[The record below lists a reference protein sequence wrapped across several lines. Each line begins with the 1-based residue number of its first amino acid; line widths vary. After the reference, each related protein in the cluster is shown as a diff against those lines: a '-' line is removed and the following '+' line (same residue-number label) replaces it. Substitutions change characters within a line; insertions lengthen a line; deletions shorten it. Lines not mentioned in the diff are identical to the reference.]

1 MARQSKKVRKQTT
14 DYLTVVGASNASVS
28 NLRQGCRTEKTDD
41 AVYFISPFGGPVTAS
56 GVAQWKKRKPEMS
69 QRKPYTTLRE
79 DVLKR
84 YPSGRTPGGVS
95 VDDIVQLKLQNTFD
109 THLDIAREMAGVMRG
124 DMAGYDADPSKFT
137 QSLGCWS
144 GFHAQQMIK
153 SVKRMRGT
161 AKGTYVYLSG
171 WMVAGLRN
179 RWGHLPDQSMHE
191 KTAVADL
198 IAEIYTSLRQ
208 ADEVAINDL
217 FKDLKAARNSGD
229 TKAEQDAIAAIDSFE
244 SHVVPIIAD
253 IDAGFGNEHATY
265 LLAKEL
271 IKAGACC
278 LQIENQVSDAKQCG
292 HQDGK
297 VTVPREDFIE
307 KLRACRLAFEELG
320 VDEGVIVARTDSLGA
335 GLTQKVPVSNAPGDL
350 ASEYIKW
357 LKVEPITDANP
368 ISDGEL
374 ALYQNGEFVRPVR
387 LPNGLF
393 PFKEGTGRARV
404 VEDCIASL
412 NEGGA
417 DLLWIETDTPNVD
430 EIASMVSEIRK
441 AVPNAKLTYNNS
453 PSFNWTL
460 NLRKQVREQWIAEG
474 KITEGDYPGG
484 NELMKPD
491 FDATELGHEADDRLR
506 AFQTDISARA
516 GVFHNLITLPTFHLT
531 AKSVDELSRGYF
543 GEDKML
549 AYVSTVQREEI
560 RRGVSAVKHQHEVGS
575 DLGDSFKEM
584 VGGDRALKAGGSAN
598 TMNQFAAE

>member
-1 MARQSKKVRKQTT
+1 MPRKTFS
-14 DYLTVVGASNASVS
+14 DLHA
-28 NLRQGCRTEKTDD
+28 E
-41 AVYFISPFGGPVTAS
+41 ISA
-56 GVAQWKKRKPEMS
+56 
-69 QRKPYTTLRE
+69 
-79 DVLKR
+79 R
-84 YPSGRTPGGVS
+84 YPSGQTAGGVS
-95 VDDIVQLKLQNTFD
+95 VDDIVQLRLQNTWD
-109 THLDIAREMAGVMRG
+109 THLDIAREMAVVMRA
-124 DMAGYDADPSKFT
+124 DMAAYDADASKFT

-153 SVKRMRGT
+153 AVKRMRGT

-198 IAEIYTSLRQ
+198 IEEIYTSLRQ
-208 ADEVAINDL
+208 ADEVAMNDL
-217 FKDLKAARNSGD
+217 FRALKAAGSD
-229 TKAEQDAIAAIDSFE
+229 TERRKVIDQIDNFE
-244 SHVVPIIAD
+244 THVVPIIAD

-320 VDEGVIVARTDSLGA
+320 VEQGVIVARTDSLGA
-335 GLTQKVPVSNAPGDL
+335 GLTQKVPVSQRPGDL
-350 ASEYIKW
+350 ASQYIKW
-357 LKVEPITDANP
+357 LKTEQITEANP
-368 ISDGEL
+368 IQEGEL
-374 ALYQNGEFVRPVR
+374 AIFQGGEFVKPVR

-393 PFKEGTGRARV
+393 PFQEGTGRARV
-404 VEDCIASL
+404 IEDCIASL
-412 NEGGA
+412 RDGGA

-430 EIASMVSEIRK
+430 EIAGMVAEVRK
-441 AVPNAKLTYNNS
+441 EVPNAKLTYNNS

-460 NLRKQVREQWIAEG
+460 NLRKQVRDQWIAEG
-474 KITEGDYPGG
+474 KIQAADYPEG
-484 NELMKPD
+484 NELMKAD
-491 FDATELGHEADDRLR
+491 YDASEIGLEADARLAR
-506 AFQTDISARA
+506 FQTDISARA

-549 AYVSTVQREEI
+549 AYVKTVQREEI

-575 DLGDSFKEM
+575 DLGDTFKEM
-584 VGGDRALKAGGSAN
+584 VSGERALKAGGHAN

>member
-1 MARQSKKVRKQTT
+1 MNTRPTYAETR
-14 DYLTVVGASNASVS
+14 
-28 NLRQGCRTEKTDD
+28 
-41 AVYFISPFGGPVTAS
+41 
-56 GVAQWKKRKPEMS
+56 AQ
-69 QRKPYTTLRE
+69 
-79 DVLKR
+79 VLAR
-84 YPSGRTPGGVS
+84 YPSGATSNGID
-95 VDDIVQLKLQNTFD
+95 VDHIVQLKLQNTYK
-109 THLDIAREMAGVMRG
+109 THLDIAREMAGVMRA
-124 DMAGYDADPSKFT
+124 DMAAYDEDSVNFT

-179 RWGHLPDQSMHE
+179 TWGHLPDQSMHE

-198 IAEIYTSLRQ
+198 IEEIYVSLRQ
-208 ADEVAINDL
+208 ADEVALNDL
-217 FKDLKAARNSGD
+217 FRELKAAREAGASQEALDEIIYRID
-229 TKAEQDAIAAIDSFE
+229 TFE
-244 SHVVPIIAD
+244 THVVPIIAD

-297 VTVPREDFIE
+297 VTVPREDFIT
-307 KLRACRLAFEELG
+307 KLRAVRMAFEEMG
-320 VDEGVIVARTDSLGA
+320 VDNGVIVARTDSLGA
-335 GLTQKVPVSNAPGDL
+335 GLTQKVPVSREAGDL

-357 LKVEPITDANP
+357 LETEEITPAAP
-368 ISDGEL
+368 LREGEL
-374 ALYQNGEFVRPVR
+374 AIQMGGRLVRPVR
-387 LPNGLF
+387 MPNGLYKF
-393 PFKEGTGRARV
+393 QENTGKQRV

-412 NEGGA
+412 TEGGA
-417 DLLWIETDTPNVD
+417 DLLWIETATPNVD
-430 EIASMVSEIRK
+430 EIASMVNEIREV
-441 AVPNAKLTYNNS
+441 VPNAKLTYNNS

-474 KITEGDYPGG
+474 RIAEGDYPEGTA
-484 NELMKPD
+484 LMSAQ
-491 FDATELGHEADDRLR
+491 FDATELGREADARLER
-506 AFQTDISARA
+506 FQYDISARA

-531 AKSVDELSRGYF
+531 AKGMDELSRGYF
-543 GEDKML
+543 GKEKMA
-549 AYVSTVQREEI
+549 AYVTSIQREEI

-584 VGGDRALKAGGSAN
+584 VAGERALKAGGAHN
-598 TMNQFAAE
+598 TMNQFEAVS

>member
-1 MARQSKKVRKQTT
+1 MPRKT
-14 DYLTVVGASNASVS
+14 YSE
-28 NLRQGCRTEKTDD
+28 LRRE
-41 AVYFISPFGGPVTAS
+41 
-56 GVAQWKKRKPEMS
+56 VAQ
-69 QRKPYTTLRE
+69 
-79 DVLKR
+79 R
-84 YPSGRTPGGVS
+84 YPTGQTPGGVS
-95 VDDIVQLKLQNTFD
+95 VEDIVQLKLQNSWD
-109 THLDIAREMAGVMRG
+109 SHLDIARDMAVVMRA
-124 DMAGYDADPSKFT
+124 DMAAYDQDASKFT

-153 SVKRMRGT
+153 AVKRMRGT

-198 IAEIYTSLRQ
+198 IQEIYTSLRQ
-208 ADEVAINDL
+208 ADEVVLNDL
-217 FKDLKAARNSGD
+217 FKVLKAAKTG
-229 TKAEQDAIAAIDSFE
+229 AERDAAIAAIDSFE
-244 SHVVPIIAD
+244 THVVPIIAD

-320 VDEGVIVARTDSLGA
+320 VDQGVIVARTDSLGA
-335 GLTQKVPVSNAPGDL
+335 GLTQKVPVSQRPGDL
-350 ASEYIKW
+350 ASHYIKW
-357 LKVEPITDANP
+357 LKVEPISDANP
-368 ISDGEL
+368 IQEGEL
-374 ALYQNGEFVRPVR
+374 ALYQGGEFVKPQR

-393 PFKEGTGRARV
+393 PFREGTGRARV
-404 VEDCIASL
+404 IEDCIANL
-412 NEGGA
+412 TEGGA

-430 EIASMVSEIRK
+430 EIAGMVNEIRK

-460 NLRKQVREQWIAEG
+460 NLRRQVRDEWLAAGRIKA
-474 KITEGDYPGG
+474 TDYPEG
-484 NELMKPD
+484 NELMKAD
-491 FDATELGHEADDRLR
+491 FDTTDLGREADARLQR
-506 AFQTDISARA
+506 FQTDISARA

-543 GEDKML
+543 GEEKML
-549 AYVSTVQREEI
+549 AYVKTVQREEI

-575 DLGDSFKEM
+575 DLGDTFKEM
-584 VGGDRALKAGGSAN
+584 VSGERALKAGGHAN
-598 TMNQFAAE
+598 TMNQFAAG

>member
-1 MARQSKKVRKQTT
+1 MANRKT
-14 DYLTVVGASNASVS
+14 YAE
-28 NLRQGCRTEKTDD
+28 LRAD
-41 AVYFISPFGGPVTAS
+41 AEA
-56 GVAQWKKRKPEMS
+56 
-69 QRKPYTTLRE
+69 
-79 DVLKR
+79 R
-84 YPSGRTPGGVS
+84 YPSGQTPGGVT

-109 THLDIAREMAGVMRG
+109 THLDIARAMAKVMRE
-124 DMAGYDADPSKFT
+124 DMAAYDADANLST

-153 SVKRMRGT
+153 SVKRLRGT
-161 AKGTYVYLSG
+161 TKRAYVYLSG

-198 IAEIYTSLRQ
+198 IQEIYTSLRQ

-217 FKDLKAARNSGD
+217 FKDLKAAHKAGD
-229 TKAEQDAIAAIDSFE
+229 AAAEKAAIEAIDNFE
-244 SHVVPIIAD
+244 THVVPIIAD

-335 GLTQKVPVSNAPGDL
+335 GLTQKVPVSKEPGDL
-350 ASEYIKW
+350 ASDYIKW
-357 LKVEPITDANP
+357 LKTEPITDENP
-368 ISDGEL
+368 IHDGEL
-374 ALYQNGEFVRPVR
+374 ALYRDGQFVRPAR
-387 LPNGLF
+387 LANGLF
-393 PFKEGTGRARV
+393 PFQDGSGRARV
-404 VEDCIASL
+404 VEDCIAVL
-412 NEGGA
+412 TQGGA

-430 EIASMVSEIRK
+430 EIAGMVNEIRQV
-441 AVPNAKLTYNNS
+441 VPNAKLTYNNS

-460 NLRKQVREQWIAEG
+460 NLRKQVRDQWIADG
-474 KITEGDYPGG
+474 KITEADYPGG
-484 NELMKPD
+484 NELMKAD
-491 FDATELGHEADDRLR
+491 FDETDLGREADDRLR
-506 AFQTDISARA
+506 RFQHDISTKA

-531 AKSVDELSRGYF
+531 AKSVDELSHGYF

-549 AYVSTVQREEI
+549 AYVATVQRQEI
-560 RRGVSAVKHQHEVGS
+560 RRGISAVKHQHEVGS
-575 DLGDSFKEM
+575 DLGDTFKEM
-584 VGGDRALKAGGSAN
+584 VAGERALKAGGHAN

>member
-1 MARQSKKVRKQTT
+1 MPQGQT
-14 DYLTVVGASNASVS
+14 
-28 NLRQGCRTEKTDD
+28 RTRRSYAE
-41 AVYFISPFGGPVTAS
+41 
-56 GVAQWKKRKPEMS
+56 
-69 QRKPYTTLRE
+69 QRAAL
-79 DVLKR
+79 LAR
-84 YPSGRTPGGVS
+84 YPSGRTAGGVA
-95 VDDIVQLKLQNTFD
+95 VDDILQLRVQNSFD
-109 THLDIAREMAGVMRG
+109 THLDIARAMATVMRA
-124 DMAGYDADPSKFT
+124 DMAAYDADSSKFT

-153 SVKRMRGT
+153 SVKRLRGT
-161 AKGTYVYLSG
+161 TQGAYVYLSG

-208 ADEVAINDL
+208 ADEVALNDL
-217 FKDLKAARNSGD
+217 FRELKAAREAGD
-229 TKAEQDAIAAIDSFE
+229 RAGEARAIAAIDGFE

-320 VDEGVIVARTDSLGA
+320 VEDGVIVARTDSLGA
-335 GLTQKVPVSNAPGDL
+335 GLTQKVPVSREPGDL

-357 LKVEPITDANP
+357 LKTEPITSMNP
-368 ISDGEL
+368 IREGEL
-374 ALYQNGEFVRPVR
+374 ALFRDGEFVRPLR
-387 LPNGLF
+387 LANGLF
-393 PFKEGTGRARV
+393 PFQEGSGRARV
-404 VEDCIASL
+404 IEDCIAAL
-412 NEGGA
+412 AQGGA

-430 EIASMVSEIRK
+430 EIASMVAEIRQ
-441 AVPNAKLTYNNS
+441 AVPGAKLAYNNS

-460 NLRKQVREQWIAEG
+460 NLRKQVRAQWLAEG
-474 KITEGDYPGG
+474 RIAEGDYPAD
-484 NELMKPD
+484 NALMKPD
-491 FDATELGHEADDRLR
+491 FDATELGREADDRLR
-506 AFQTDISARA
+506 AFQADISARA
-516 GVFHNLITLPTFHLT
+516 GVFHNLITLPTYHLT
-531 AKSVDELSRGYF
+531 AKSVDELARGYF
-543 GEDKML
+543 GEDRML
-549 AYVSTVQREEI
+549 AYVGTVQRAEI
-560 RRGVSAVKHQHEVGS
+560 RRGISAVKHQHEVGS

-584 VGGDRALKAGGSAN
+584 VAGERALKAGGHAN

>member
-1 MARQSKKVRKQTT
+1 MANRKTYAQ
-14 DYLTVVGASNASVS
+14 
-28 NLRQGCRTEKTDD
+28 LRAE
-41 AVYFISPFGGPVTAS
+41 V
-56 GVAQWKKRKPEMS
+56 E
-69 QRKPYTTLRE
+69 
-79 DVLKR
+79 KR
-84 YPSGRTPGGVS
+84 YPSGQTPGGVT
-95 VDDIVQLKLQNTFD
+95 VDDIVQLKMQNTYD
-109 THLDIAREMAGVMRG
+109 THLDIAR
-124 DMAGYDADPSKFT
+124 DMAKIMREDMAAYDADASKFT

-153 SVKRMRGT
+153 AVKRMRGT
-161 AKGTYVYLSG
+161 ARGTYVYLSG

-179 RWGHLPDQSMHE
+179 RFGHLPDQSMHE

-198 IAEIYTSLRQ
+198 INEIYVSLRQ

-217 FKDLKAARNSGD
+217 FKDLKAARDSGD
-229 TKAEQDAIAAIDSFE
+229 AAAEKKAIAAIDNFE
-244 SHVVPIIAD
+244 THVVPIIAD

-271 IKAGACC
+271 IKAGACA

-307 KLRACRLAFEELG
+307 KLRACRLALEEMG

-335 GLTQKVPVSNAPGDL
+335 GLTQKVPVSQHPGDL

-357 LKVEPITDANP
+357 LKTEPITDANP
-368 ISDGEL
+368 IRDGEL
-374 ALYQNGEFVRPVR
+374 ALFQNGQFVKPARM
-387 LPNGLF
+387 PNGLF

-404 VEDCIASL
+404 IEDCIVNL
-412 NEGGA
+412 TQGGA
-417 DLLWIETDTPNVD
+417 DMLWIETDTPNVD
-430 EIASMVSEIRK
+430 EIAGMVNEIRK

-460 NLRKQVREQWIAEG
+460 NLRKQVRAQWLAEG
-474 KITEGDYPGG
+474 KIKDADYPDG
-484 NELMKPD
+484 NELMKAD
-491 FDATELGHEADDRLR
+491 YDETDLGREADARLQR
-506 AFQTDISARA
+506 FQTDISARA

-543 GEDKML
+543 GDQKML
-549 AYVSTVQREEI
+549 AYVKTVQREEI

-575 DLGDSFKEM
+575 DLGDTFKEM
-584 VGGDRALKAGGSAN
+584 VGGERALKAGGHAN

>member
-1 MARQSKKVRKQTT
+1 
-14 DYLTVVGASNASVS
+14 
-28 NLRQGCRTEKTDD
+28 
-41 AVYFISPFGGPVTAS
+41 
-56 GVAQWKKRKPEMS
+56 MS
-69 QRKPYTTLRE
+69 QRKTYSELRS
-79 DVLKR
+79 DVLSR
-84 YPSGRTPGGVS
+84 YPSGRSSSGVS
-95 VDDIVQLKLQNTFD
+95 VDDIVQLKLQNTYA
-109 THLDIAREMAGVMRG
+109 THLDIAREMASVMRA
-124 DMAGYDADPSKFT
+124 DMAAYDADPRNST

-153 SVKRMRGT
+153 SVKRLRGS
-161 AKGTYVYLSG
+161 ARGVYVYLSG

-191 KTAVADL
+191 KTAVAEL
-198 IAEIYTSLRQ
+198 IQEIYTSLRQ
-208 ADEVAINDL
+208 ADEVALNDL
-217 FKDLKAARNSGD
+217 FKTLDAARAAGD
-229 TKAEQDAIAAIDSFE
+229 TAAEAAAIEAIDGFE

-320 VDEGVIVARTDSLGA
+320 VDDGVIVARTDSLGA
-335 GLTQKVPVSNAPGDL
+335 GLTQKVPVSRAPGDL
-350 ASEYIKW
+350 ASQYIKW
-357 LKVEPITDANP
+357 LKTEPITEENP
-368 ISDGEL
+368 IREGEL
-374 ALYQNGEFVRPVR
+374 ALYRDGAFMRPAR

-393 PFKEGTGRARV
+393 PFMEGTGRARV

-412 NEGGA
+412 TQGGA

-430 EIASMVSEIRK
+430 EIASMVSEIR
-441 AVPNAKLTYNNS
+441 AVVPDAKLTYNNS

-460 NLRKQVREQWIAEG
+460 NLRKQVRAQWLAEG
-474 KITEGDYPGG
+474 RISEDSYPDG

-491 FDATELGHEADDRLR
+491 YDETDLGREADARLR
-506 AFQTDISARA
+506 AFQTDISTRA

-531 AKSVDELSRGYF
+531 AKAMDELSRGYF
-543 GEDKML
+543 GEDRML
-549 AYVSTVQREEI
+549 AYVATVQREEI
-560 RRGVSAVKHQHEVGS
+560 RRGISAVRHQHEVGS
-575 DLGDSFKEM
+575 DLGDTFKEM
-584 VGGDRALKAGGSAN
+584 VGGERALKAGGSAN

>member
-1 MARQSKKVRKQTT
+1 MKGQFMSIFDSAR
-14 DYLTVVGASNASVS
+14 
-28 NLRQGCRTEKTDD
+28 KT
-41 AVYFISPFGGPVTAS
+41 Y
-56 GVAQWKKRKPEMS
+56 S
-69 QRKPYTTLRE
+69 QFRSE
-79 DVLKR
+79 VEVR
-84 YPSGRTPGGVS
+84 YPSGQTPGGVT

-109 THLDIAREMAGVMRG
+109 THLDIARGMAKVMRA
-124 DMAGYDADPSKFT
+124 DMAAYDVDSSKFT

-153 SVKRMRGT
+153 AVKRLRGS

-179 RWGHLPDQSMHE
+179 RFGHLPDQSMHE
-191 KTAVADL
+191 KTSVADL
-198 IAEIYTSLRQ
+198 IQEIYTSLRQ

-217 FKDLKAARNSGD
+217 FKALKSARAAGD
-229 TKAEQDAIAAIDSFE
+229 AAAEAEAIKAIDSFE

-320 VDEGVIVARTDSLGA
+320 VNDGVIVARTDSLGA
-335 GLTQKVPVSNAPGDL
+335 GLTQKVPVSAHPGDL
-350 ASEYIKW
+350 ASQYIKW
-357 LKVEPITDANP
+357 LKTEPIDAQHP
-368 ISDGEL
+368 IRDGEL
-374 ALYQNGEFVRPVR
+374 ALYQDGGFVRPVR

-393 PFKEGTGRARV
+393 PFKEGTGKARV

-412 NEGGA
+412 TQGGA

-430 EIASMVSEIRK
+430 EIAAMVSEIRE

-460 NLRKQVREQWIAEG
+460 NLRKQVRAQWIAEG
-474 KITEGDYPGG
+474 RINEADYPDG
-484 NELMKPD
+484 NALMGPE
-491 FDATELGHEADDRLR
+491 FDATDLGREADARLKC
-506 AFQTDISARA
+506 FQTDISARA

-531 AKSVDELSRGYF
+531 AKAMDELSRGYF
-543 GEDKML
+543 GDDKML
-549 AYVSTVQREEI
+549 AYVATVQREEI

-584 VGGDRALKAGGSAN
+584 VAGERALKAGGAAN

>member
-1 MARQSKKVRKQTT
+1 MANRKT
-14 DYLTVVGASNASVS
+14 YAE
-28 NLRQGCRTEKTDD
+28 LRAE
-41 AVYFISPFGGPVTAS
+41 
-56 GVAQWKKRKPEMS
+56 AQA
-69 QRKPYTTLRE
+69 
-79 DVLKR
+79 R
-84 YPSGRTPGGVS
+84 YPSGQTPGGVT

-109 THLDIAREMAGVMRG
+109 THLDVARAMAKVMRE
-124 DMAGYDADPSKFT
+124 DMAAYDADPSLST

-153 SVKRMRGT
+153 SVKRLRGT
-161 AKGTYVYLSG
+161 TKRAYVYLSG

-198 IAEIYTSLRQ
+198 IQEIYTSLRQ

-217 FKDLKAARNSGD
+217 FKDLKKARDAGDAA
-229 TKAEQDAIAAIDSFE
+229 AEKAAIEAIDNFE
-244 SHVVPIIAD
+244 THVVPIIAD

-335 GLTQKVPVSNAPGDL
+335 GLTQKVPVSQQPGDL
-350 ASEYIKW
+350 AAEYIKW
-357 LKVEPITDANP
+357 LKTEPITDANP
-368 ISDGEL
+368 MKDGEL
-374 ALYQNGEFVRPVR
+374 ALFQNGQFVRPAR

-393 PFKEGTGRARV
+393 PFQEGSGRDRV

-412 NEGGA
+412 TQGGA

-430 EIASMVSEIRK
+430 EIAGMVNDIRK
-441 AVPNAKLTYNNS
+441 VVPNAKLTYNNS

-460 NLRKQVREQWIAEG
+460 NLRKQVRDQWIAEG
-474 KITEGDYPGG
+474 KISETDYPAG
-484 NELMKPD
+484 NELMKAD
-491 FDATELGHEADDRLR
+491 FDQTDLGREADARLR
-506 AFQTDISARA
+506 RFQTDISTRA

-549 AYVSTVQREEI
+549 AYVATVQREEI
-560 RRGVSAVKHQHEVGS
+560 RRGISAVKHQHEVGS
-575 DLGDSFKEM
+575 DLGDTFKEM
-584 VGGDRALKAGGSAN
+584 VAGERALKAGGHAN

>member
-1 MARQSKKVRKQTT
+1 MRNRKT
-14 DYLTVVGASNASVS
+14 YSE
-28 NLRQGCRTEKTDD
+28 LRAE
-41 AVYFISPFGGPVTAS
+41 VTA
-56 GVAQWKKRKPEMS
+56 
-69 QRKPYTTLRE
+69 
-79 DVLKR
+79 R
-84 YPSGRTPGGVS
+84 YPSGQTAAGVS
-95 VDDIVQLKLQNTFD
+95 VDDIVQLRMQNTYD
-109 THLDIAREMAGVMRG
+109 THLDIARDMAAVMRE
-124 DMAGYDADPSKFT
+124 DMAAYDADPSRFT

-153 SVKRMRGT
+153 AVKRMRGT

-198 IAEIYTSLRQ
+198 IQEIYVSLRQ
-208 ADEVAINDL
+208 ADEVALNDL
-217 FKDLKAARNSGD
+217 FRELKAAETELQR
-229 TKAEQDAIAAIDSFE
+229 AAVIARIDNFE

-271 IKAGACC
+271 IKAGACA

-320 VDEGVIVARTDSLGA
+320 VDHGVIVARTDSLGA
-335 GLTQKVPVSNAPGDL
+335 GLTQKVPVSQQPGDL
-350 ASEYIKW
+350 ASQYIKW
-357 LKVEPITDANP
+357 LKTEAITAENP
-368 ISDGEL
+368 MQEGEL
-374 ALYQNGEFVRPVR
+374 ALFRDGQFVRPLR

-393 PFKEGTGRARV
+393 PFQENTGRQRV
-404 VEDCIASL
+404 IEDCIASL
-412 NEGGA
+412 REGGA

-430 EIASMVSEIRK
+430 EIASMVAEIRK
-441 AVPNAKLTYNNS
+441 EAPHAKLTYNNS

-460 NLRKQVREQWIAEG
+460 NLRKQVRAQWLAEGRIAES
-474 KITEGDYPGG
+474 DYPEG
-484 NELMKPD
+484 NELMRAD
-491 FDATELGHEADDRLR
+491 YDATELGLEADARLQR
-506 AFQTDISARA
+506 FQTDIAARA

-549 AYVSTVQREEI
+549 AYVKTVQREEI
-560 RRGVSAVKHQHEVGS
+560 RRGISAVKHQHEVGS

-584 VGGDRALKAGGSAN
+584 VSGERALKAGGHAN